1 MNGPYTGDKL
11 SQLSMQQIYLMTI
24 GGRLKPE

>member
-1 MNGPYTGDKL
+1 M
-11 SQLSMQQIYLMTI
+11 YLMTI